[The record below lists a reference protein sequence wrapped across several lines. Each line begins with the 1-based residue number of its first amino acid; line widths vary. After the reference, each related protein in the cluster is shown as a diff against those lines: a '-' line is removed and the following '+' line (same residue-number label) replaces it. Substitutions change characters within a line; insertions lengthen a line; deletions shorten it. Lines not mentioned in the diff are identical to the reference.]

1 MKIADRLAPC
11 ALGGLLLLAAG
22 GLSALP
28 AGSPKPSKPPK
39 PPRPDIVL
47 ITIDTL
53 RADALGFAGN
63 RRAQTPV
70 LDRLAASGRVFPD
83 AHAHNVATLPSHT
96 NILTG
101 LYPYQHGVR
110 DNSGFRLA
118 GSVPS
123 LATVLHAAGYATGA
137 FVGGFTLDSQW
148 GLGHGFDIYDDR
160 TSRGSESEGFGG
172 AERRGDEVVGA
183 ALTWWR
189 EQKRRPRF
197 LWVHLFD
204 PHAPYAPPE
213 PFASRFARDPYL
225 GEVAATDSFLAPLLR
240 PYL

>member
-1 MKIADRLAPC
+1 MKIADRLAPR
-11 ALGGLLLLAAG
+11 ALGALLLLAAG

-28 AGSPKPSKPPK
+28 AQSPKPPKPPK
-39 PPRPDIVL
+39 PPRPDVVL

-63 RRAQTPV
+63 RQAQTPV

-118 GSVPS
+118 GSVPT

-137 FVGGFTLDSQW
+137 FVGGFTLDSQF
-148 GLGHGFDIYDDR
+148 GLGHGAMFQY
-160 TSRGSESEGFGG
+160 
-172 AERRGDEVVGA
+172 
-183 ALTWWR
+183 ALR
-189 EQKRRPRF
+189 QVALPVPHIDVRF
-197 LWVHLFD
+197 Q
-204 PHAPYAPPE
+204 PH
-213 PFASRFARDPYL
+213 R
-225 GEVAATDSFLAPLLR
+225 
-240 PYL
+240 